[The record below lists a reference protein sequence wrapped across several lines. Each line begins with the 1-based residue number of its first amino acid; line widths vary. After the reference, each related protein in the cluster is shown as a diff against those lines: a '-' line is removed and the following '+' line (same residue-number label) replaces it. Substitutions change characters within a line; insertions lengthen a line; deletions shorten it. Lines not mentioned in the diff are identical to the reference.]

1 MPVLGSDESELTR
14 RAVSAYPSYN
24 SNMLVNIVILM
35 VGFFLLNN
43 LFFHDYRLEEMKQ
56 LRASGMSAEEIK
68 SFVPYNM
75 RERREVEKT
84 KENEMEQLKEDV
96 VKLKEEVQR
105 LSTLLDNDISKNNSN
120 GLDSM
125 KVAEKSQAEELKDGN
140 KNSDKTMES

>member
-1 MPVLGSDESELTR
+1 
-14 RAVSAYPSYN
+14 
-24 SNMLVNIVILM
+24 MLVNIVILM

>member
-1 MPVLGSDESELTR
+1 MNEFLT
-14 RAVSAYPSYN
+14 SK
-24 SNMLVNIVILM
+24 
-35 VGFFLLNN
+35 
-43 LFFHDYRLEEMKQ
+43 DYRLEEMKQ

-125 KVAEKSQAEELKDGN
+125 KLPEKSQAEVHAKELKAGS